1 MGKKLILA
9 QQFAVE
15 NFKQVSAYT
24 LLCEIPI
31 NSIGKHFVTFFYWQP
46 LQNLNLDTLRN
57 QML

>member
-15 NFKQVSAYT
+15 NYKQVSAYT
-24 LLCEIPI
+24 LLFEMTI
-31 NSIGKHFVTFFYWQP
+31 NSIGKDFVTFFYWQP
-46 LQNLNLDTLRN
+46 LQNLKLDTLSK